1 MGEAF
6 GAPPPSASA
15 TTALGLAVFAVRVC
29 GLASDLSEVW
39 LGQASE
45 HEYDRRCQRSAQCLN
60 QQWFHFQTTFI
71 DGFLVWNILSAEWRE
86 TRHGIRSVVFLSAR
100 LQYSGLNLNQDKAR
114 QRRTGLKLIHYKVA
128 ENLLPAWS

>member
-1 MGEAF
+1 MGKAF
-6 GAPPPSASA
+6 GCAAA
-15 TTALGLAVFAVRVC
+15 ERECDHGFGLGGIR
-29 GLASDLSEVW
+29 GMGMR
-39 LGQASE
+39 LGIRFVGGMARTGGE

-86 TRHGIRSVVFLSAR
+86 TRHGMRSVVFLSAR
-100 LQYSGLNLNQDKAR
+100 LQYSGLNLNQDKVR